1 MGPKNARVA
10 EYEARRPA
18 KDQESVPEVSEEVRG
33 SGLAAALATLCG
45 EERMSGTNLSKVMNT
60 FDPELGRAPG
70 VGSVE
75 YKPAEAA
82 VRTCDACGDEL
93 WDAVHK
99 CGPKDWAAETNRL
112 LRQLHEDR
120 IKDLVRQEVAAVMS
134 RRESA

>member
-1 MGPKNARVA
+1 MVPTVEQPGVTFVTCDTCGAR
-10 EYEARRPA
+10 
-18 KDQESVPEVSEEVRG
+18 
-33 SGLAAALATLCG
+33 
-45 EERMSGTNLSKVMNT
+45 
-60 FDPELGRAPG
+60 FDPRQPFLHYCIPYAAPSESG
-70 VGSVE
+70 
-75 YKPAEAA
+75 

-93 WDAVHK
+93 WGAVHK